1 MPTSKNSLS
10 AKHLMPPGRRLLLKI
25 ALAVVFLAL
34 LGALVLI
41 WPKPDNNQNPSTP
54 EKYPH
59 IQQVERKSL
68 GTPPP
73 SK

>member
-1 MPTSKNSLS
+1 MATSKNSLS

-41 WPKPDNNQNPSTP
+41 WPKPDTNQNPRSP
-54 EKYPH
+54 EKHPH

-73 SK
+73 AK